1 MTGGR
6 KMVNLTF
13 WAAFVA
19 VMIAAF
25 APSGA
30 M

>member
-1 MTGGR
+1 MMVPT
-6 KMVNLTF
+6 MVNLTF

-25 APSGA
+25 APAGA